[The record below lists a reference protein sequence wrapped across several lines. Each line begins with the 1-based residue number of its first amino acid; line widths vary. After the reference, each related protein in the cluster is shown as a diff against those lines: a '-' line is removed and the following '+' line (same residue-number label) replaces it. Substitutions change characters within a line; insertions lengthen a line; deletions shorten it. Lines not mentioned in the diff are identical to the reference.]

1 MSGPT
6 LISLNE
12 VCRRTSLSRTQINNY
27 RNQDRFPKAVSI
39 GFKRIAFV
47 AREVDEWIA
56 ARIAER
62 DQEAA

>member
-1 MSGPT
+1 MSGST
-6 LISLNE
+6 LISVNE
-12 VCRRTSLSRTQINNY
+12 VCRRTSLSRTQITNY
-27 RNQDRFPKAVSI
+27 RNQGRFPRAVSI